1 MRLLL
6 VEDDAVLA
14 NSLRQGLKAE
24 GYVVDVADN
33 GVDGQFMGEEE
44 PYDLIIL
51 DLGLPQRPGLEV
63 LNQWRKQELT
73 TPVLILTARD
83 SWHEKVEGLKTG
95 ADDYLTKPFH
105 VEELLARIA
114 ALLRR
119 SAGRATPIIDV
130 GGITLND
137 DEQCASVE
145 GGEPQQLSGTEYRL
159 LRYLMLHQNRIHSRT
174 SLYQHL
180 YEYDDDRDSNVI
192 EVYIRR
198 LRNKFGRQLIETR
211 RGQGYRYVGLRS

>member
-1 MRLLL
+1 M
-6 VEDDAVLA
+6 
-14 NSLRQGLKAE
+14 
-24 GYVVDVADN
+24 
-33 GVDGQFMGEEE
+33 
-44 PYDLIIL
+44 
-51 DLGLPQRPGLEV
+51 
-63 LNQWRKQELT
+63 
-73 TPVLILTARD
+73 
-83 SWHEKVEGLKTG
+83 
-95 ADDYLTKPFH
+95 
-105 VEELLARIA
+105 ARIA